1 MMTQPTANAKDARE
15 AHELLMAGLAKT
27 VVYLLEG
34 NRDVAVGLR
43 LALRQ
48 IGLTNTRSFSAPP
61 EMMNQL
67 NQNPADVV
75 IFSEHP
81 DYDIFDLGK
90 KLRQGDIGRNPFAIV
105 SMLVSE
111 TKATSRDFAVRAG
124 ADAIMIKPVMTDKIM
139 DQLTRLA
146 RTRLPFIATT
156 DYIGPERR
164 ANTDRPSAIPLIKV
178 VNTLQYRLEG
188 RIIAHAAIESA
199 ISVCMSQVWTSQL
212 QSNVLKFHY
221 ICKTVAQ
228 NQTGDESLARA
239 NGLLRAFLSGLET
252 AASIS
257 RKLGKHAANATCIE
271 LAARIAPLTH
281 NEGRAT
287 EADIKTM
294 QDVTAAFAEA
304 MAKLTPKPGV

>member
-1 MMTQPTANAKDARE
+1 MTTQPTATAKDARE
-15 AHELLMAGLAKT
+15 AHETLMAGLAKT
-27 VVYLLEG
+27 IVYLLEG

-48 IGLTNTRSFSAPP
+48 VGLTNTRSFSAPP
-61 EMMNQL
+61 ELMNQL
-67 NQNPADVV
+67 NQHPADVV

-81 DYDIFDLGK
+81 DYDVFDLAK
-90 KLRQGDIGRNPFAIV
+90 KLRQGDIGRNPFTIV

-111 TKATSRDFAVRAG
+111 TKATSREAAMRAG
-124 ADAIMIKPVMTDKIM
+124 ADAIMIKPVMSDKMM

-146 RTRLPFIATT
+146 RGRLPFIATT

-164 ANTDRPSAIPLIKV
+164 ASTDRPSVIPLIKV
-178 VNTLQYRLEG
+178 PNTLQYRLEG
-188 RIIAHAAIESA
+188 RVIAHSAIEAAIT
-199 ISVCMSQVWTSQL
+199 VCMSQVWTSQL

-239 NGLLRAFLSGLET
+239 NGLLRGFMTGLET

-257 RKLGKHAANATCIE
+257 RKLGKPGTSATCLA
-271 LAARIAPLTH
+271 LAARIAPLTQQDGH
-281 NEGRAT
+281 VN
-287 EADIKTM
+287 EADLKTM
-294 QDVTAAFAEA
+294 HDVTAAFADA
-304 MAKLTPKPGV
+304 MTKLAPKVGG